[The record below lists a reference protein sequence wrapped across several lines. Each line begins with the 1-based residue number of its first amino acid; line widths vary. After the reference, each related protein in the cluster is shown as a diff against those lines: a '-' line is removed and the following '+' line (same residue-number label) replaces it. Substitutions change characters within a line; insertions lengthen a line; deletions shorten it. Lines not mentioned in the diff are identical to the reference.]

1 MVSLWFLTGFYQTLE
16 ETFCNDMEKEDRELL
31 EAITDLA
38 LKLEDIYEK
47 LSELHELEK
56 RVEALE
62 SARGKHLMQALASL
76 GLLAPLVE
84 NVLRNHF
91 HLHK

>member
-1 MVSLWFLTGFYQTLE
+1 ME
-16 ETFCNDMEKEDRELL
+16 ETFCSDMEKEDRELL
-31 EAITDLA
+31 EAVTELA

-62 SARGKHLMQALASL
+62 SARGKRVMQALASL

-84 NVLRNHF
+84 NVLRHHF

>member
-1 MVSLWFLTGFYQTLE
+1 
-16 ETFCNDMEKEDRELL
+16 MEKEDSELL